1 MSLSKAA
8 VAAAFYD
15 SKTFE
20 PRNCVG
26 RLLALVKLS
35 MSDALDEELEP
46 LGITSA
52 QFVILVMLADADA
65 DSASNLCRSASY
77 DQGAMTRMIDRLERK
92 GLVRRVR
99 SPSDRRRVNLELTPE
114 GRAVYPKLIE
124 SAANVQNRFLRGFSQ
139 TDARQLEGLLRRM
152 LANR

>member
-1 MSLSKAA
+1 MSLAKAA
-8 VAAAFYD
+8 ATATIYD
-15 SKTFE
+15 AKTFE

-35 MSDALDEELEP
+35 MSDALDEELAP
-46 LGITSA
+46 LGITAA

-99 SPSDRRRVNLELTPE
+99 SPNDRRRVNLELTAE

-124 SAANVQNRFLRGFSQ
+124 SAANVQNRFLRGFSK
-139 TDARQLEGLLRRM
+139 TDAQQLDGLLRRM

>member
-8 VAAAFYD
+8 ASAAIYD

-26 RLLALVKLS
+26 RLLALVK
-35 MSDALDEELEP
+35 
-46 LGITSA
+46 
-52 QFVILVMLADADA
+52 LADADA

-124 SAANVQNRFLRGFSQ
+124 SAANVQNRFLRGFNE
-139 TDARQLEGLLRRM
+139 TDAQQLEGLLRRM

>member
-1 MSLSKAA
+1 MSLAKAPTA
-8 VAAAFYD
+8 TIYD
-15 SKTFE
+15 AKTFE

-35 MSDALDEELEP
+35 MSDALDEELAP
-46 LGITSA
+46 LGITAA

-99 SPSDRRRVNLELTPE
+99 SPNDRRRVNLELTAD

-124 SAANVQNRFLRGFSQ
+124 SAANVQNRFLRGFSKTEAQ
-139 TDARQLEGLLRRM
+139 QLEGLLGRM